1 MMSVRKNIEGAKF
14 GNGVDAT
21 LQFKLVIEREKLLVV
36 FDKTI
41 VIVRDRIRWVEKNKI
56 SGLCVF

>member
-14 GNGVDAT
+14 GNGVDTT

-41 VIVRDRIRWVEKNKI
+41 VVVRDRIRWIEKNKI
-56 SGLCVF
+56 SGLYVF